1 MNATFATRTTSAS
14 SQSFRAAMRTLPTA
28 VAVISTS
35 SESGRPVGLT
45 ANSVASLS
53 LDPPLVTWAIRKNS
67 PLVEV
72 FRNSRR
78 FVVNLLAAG
87 QGPLAARFASPID
100 NRFDGVSATATPL
113 GLPRLEGCAAW
124 LDCEMHMDLEI
135 GDHVLLVGAVC
146 SAEISGNG
154 SLGWWAGSYF
164 DPACAL
170 GLGDPNGSGLS
181 CDKVVR

>member
-1 MNATFATRTTSAS
+1 MNATSVNNATVAS

-53 LDPPLVTWAIRKNS
+53 LNPPLVTWAIRRNS

-72 FRNSRR
+72 FRGSRR

-87 QGPLAARFASPID
+87 QAPLAARFASPID
-100 NRFDGVSATATPL
+100 NRFEGVAATATSF

-124 LDCEMHMDLEI
+124 LDCEMHTDLEI
-135 GDHVLLVGAVC
+135 GDHVLFVGAVC

-154 SLGWWAGSYF
+154 SLGWWAGNYF
-164 DPACAL
+164 DPACAF
-170 GLGDPNGSGLS
+170 GSGDRNGSGLCS
-181 CDKVVR
+181 DNVAR

>member
-1 MNATFATRTTSAS
+1 MSVVSVAAATTAS

-53 LDPPLVTWAIRKNS
+53 LNPPLVTWALRKNS

-72 FRNSRR
+72 FRGSRR
-78 FVVNLLAAG
+78 FVVNLLAAD
-87 QGPLAARFASPID
+87 QAPLAARFASSID
-100 NRFDGVSATATPL
+100 NRFDGVSATATPF
-113 GLPRLEGCAAW
+113 GLPRLHGCAAW
-124 LDCEMHMDLEI
+124 LDCEMHTDFEI
-135 GDHVLLVGAVC
+135 GDHVLLVGAVR
-146 SAEISGNG
+146 SAEVSGNG
-154 SLGWWAGSYF
+154 SLGWWAGNYF

-170 GLGDPNGSGLS
+170 GSGAPNGSE
-181 CDKVVR
+181 